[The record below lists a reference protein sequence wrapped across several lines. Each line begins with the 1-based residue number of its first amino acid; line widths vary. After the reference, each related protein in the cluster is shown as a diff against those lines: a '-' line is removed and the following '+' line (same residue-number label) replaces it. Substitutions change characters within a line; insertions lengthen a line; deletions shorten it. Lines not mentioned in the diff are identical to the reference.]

1 MFKMVIRNHASY
13 HLFFAHLARRQIQ
26 TDNEEIIEAFKKLA
40 KAFKVDF
47 SEKEYAKNDSNP
59 SPSKDPYF
67 EKPENLADIDAGILD
82 LKEGRVVKLDRAER
96 KKLFQS

>member
-1 MFKMVIRNHASY
+1 MKTIE
-13 HLFFAHLARRQIQ
+13 IQ

-47 SEKEYAKNDSNP
+47 SEKESAKEDSNP
-59 SPSKDPYF
+59 SPSGDPYF
-67 EKPENLADIDAGILD
+67 ENPKNLAEIDAGIRD
-82 LKEGRVVKLDRAER
+82 LKEGRVVKMDPEER

>member
-1 MFKMVIRNHASY
+1 MKTIE
-13 HLFFAHLARRQIQ
+13 IQ

-47 SEKEYAKNDSNP
+47 SEKVHAKNDSNP

-67 EKPENLADIDAGILD
+67 ENPENLAEIDAGILD
-82 LKEGRVVKLDRAER
+82 LKEGRVVKLNREER
-96 KKLFQS
+96 KKLFLS